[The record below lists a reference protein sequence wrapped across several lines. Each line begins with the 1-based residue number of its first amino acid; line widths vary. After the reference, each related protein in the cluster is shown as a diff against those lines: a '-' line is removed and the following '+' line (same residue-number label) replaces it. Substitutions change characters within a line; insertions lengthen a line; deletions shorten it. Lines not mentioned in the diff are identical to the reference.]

1 LANCFGTSSLRPPY
15 PNPQQIWGEGPLVDL
30 TMSVNTK
37 VSGTRARGT
46 RSAHGARPQESNARA
61 IDLCRSAEGFTIARE
76 LGIGTKTFRKGM
88 GVRTRAITM

>member
-1 LANCFGTSSLRPPY
+1 
-15 PNPQQIWGEGPLVDL
+15 
-30 TMSVNTK
+30 MSVNTK

-46 RSAHGARPQESNARA
+46 RSAHGARPQEFNART
-61 IDLCRSAEGFTIARE
+61 IDLCRSAEGFTIADMARE